1 MHTYIGFRVW
11 NCALVFFEK
20 HIHNLLVSMSRFFQR
35 FAVASPFN
43 QVLTTASVRLHLRKR
58 RNGPLGVANSGWFF
72 GPALKGNHGFSRLK
86 KAGVVRWGVNGW
98 AVMKKKTPRETRIR
112 KKFKDMR
119 AIKSPPDCYGL
130 LVMKF
135 RSFFFCGTRWDE
147 AIRTVMRV
155 AKLDRNLRGPPPLC
169 QPPQGIKPY
178 YGVMKPIIVP

>member
-1 MHTYIGFRVW
+1 M
-11 NCALVFFEK
+11 
-20 HIHNLLVSMSRFFQR
+20 
-35 FAVASPFN
+35 
-43 QVLTTASVRLHLRKR
+43 LTTASVRLHLRKR

-112 KKFKDMR
+112 KKIQR
-119 AIKSPPDCYGL
+119 HEGNQSPPDCYGL

-155 AKLDRNLRGPPPLC
+155 AKLNGNLRGAWTPGFSTINLITLELEPSSQNSPEFFFNGKVATTFLPKFVWLATFMLYFF
-169 QPPQGIKPY
+169 QTFQTGQFLLLKR
-178 YGVMKPIIVP
+178 KQF